1 MGLTLNTDESVR
13 HAIRTI
19 SRSKKSVLSVV
30 SLKGISV
37 DIQSYLMIMQYAQAA
52 IKVILCKAVLYA
64 EGIGSLSILSKVR
77 YVRSA
82 MSSVRYLATVAISL
96 CLLVWV
102 SGAMTAIGHKD
113 LNMRQ
118 R

>member
-37 DIQSYLMIMQYAQAA
+37 DIQSYLMIMQYVQAA
-52 IKVILCKAVLYA
+52 IKVTLCKAVLYVV
-64 EGIGSLSILSKVR
+64 GIESLSIVSKAK
-77 YVRSA
+77 YVKSA
-82 MSSVRYLATVAISL
+82 MSSVKYLARVAISL

-102 SGAMTAIGHKD
+102 NGAMTAIGHKD
-113 LNMRQ
+113 SDMRQ